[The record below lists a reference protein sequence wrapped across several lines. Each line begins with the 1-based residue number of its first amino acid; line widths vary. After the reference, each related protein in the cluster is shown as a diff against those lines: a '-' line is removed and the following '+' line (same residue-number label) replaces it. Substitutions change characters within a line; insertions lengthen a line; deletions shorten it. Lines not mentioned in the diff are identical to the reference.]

1 MVSLINKVAI
11 ITGASRS
18 IGKAIAIRL
27 AENGAIVVVN
37 YNSGADEAQAVVD
50 EITSKG
56 GQAIAMQADI
66 GKIAD
71 IRRLFQSVIDLFG
84 KLDILVNNAG
94 IARGGL
100 VADVS
105 EEDYNAVFD
114 LNVKGV
120 LFCLQE
126 AALRMQDNGRIVNVS
141 SSTTLFPSPGLA
153 IYAASKAAEK
163 LFTEVLAKEL
173 GGKGITVN
181 SVVPGPTSP
190 GMFDNAPPEQQKMA
204 IASSPFNRLGQ
215 PEDIADVVSF
225 LVSEE
230 SRWITGQH
238 ILANGGATI

>member
-11 ITGASRS
+11 VTGASRS
-18 IGKAIAIRL
+18 IGKAIALRL

-37 YNSGADEAQAVVD
+37 YRSGADEAQAVVD

-71 IRRLFQSVIDLFG
+71 IRRLFQRVIDLFG

-100 VADVS
+100 VAEVS

-141 SSTTLFPSPGLA
+141 SSTTLFPSSGGA
-153 IYAASKAAEK
+153 VYAASKAAEK

-190 GMFDNAPPEQQKMA
+190 GMFDNAPPEHQKMA
-204 IASSPFNRLGQ
+204 SASSPFNRLGQ